1 MLNLRAL
8 TILLALAALLL
19 PSVAV
24 AEEWGDIRQATLNL
38 NVRAKPD
45 RTSEHV
51 LTLAKGQRVKTD
63 FMDKDGWVAIF
74 NLNESKRDISLAVGY
89 ANSKYLKIIPREQN
103 APAPVSVPEPEP
115 AKPVV
120 GTKSE
125 APSRSG
131 QGEVKAVVEE
141 TPDIDPI
148 KVGVDPSRIPVKI
161 SSDRMTYDESGKVVS
176 FVGNVVAEHGK
187 LTLWADRLSAYL
199 ASKTD
204 KKFSADSVDR
214 IVAEGNVKVKKESTE
229 GTCGMLT
236 YFVDRQ
242 LLRMEDQPLLQDG
255 PNSLAGEIINFH
267 IKENRSE
274 VEGGKQRVKAIF
286 MTPEKLKVQ

>member
-8 TILLALAALLL
+8 TILLALTALLL
-19 PSVAV
+19 PSFAA
-24 AEEWGDIRQATLNL
+24 AEEWGEIRQATLNL

-45 RTSEHV
+45 RASEHV

-74 NLNESKRDISLAVGY
+74 NMKESKRDISLAVGY
-89 ANSKYLKIIPREQN
+89 ANSKYLKLIPRKLHS
-103 APAPVSVPEPEP
+103 PAPVLAPKPEP

-120 GTKSE
+120 STKSE
-125 APSRSG
+125 VPSRSG
-131 QGEVKAVVEE
+131 QGEVKAEVEE
-141 TPDIDPI
+141 KPSIDPI

-199 ASKTD
+199 ASKSD

-214 IVAEGNVKVKKESTE
+214 IVADGNVKIKKDSTE
-229 GTCGMLT
+229 GTCGRLT
-236 YFVDRQ
+236 YFVERQ
-242 LLRMEDQPLLQDG
+242 LLKMEDKPLLLDG
-255 PNSLAGEIINFH
+255 PNSLAGEVINFH
-267 IKENRSE
+267 IRENRSE
-274 VEGGKQRVKAIF
+274 VEGGEQRVKAIF